1 MTAPVHASPSLV
13 ARLDAAAGTARA
25 WLDRRSRAV
34 FVTFAVALSLAV
46 SLTVLSPRIFLLFGA
61 PLPGTFEWDRGLS
74 FLAQVR
80 DPFNATVEP
89 ALRWR
94 LAPALLGH
102 LLHLPG
108 YAAFAV
114 PWAGLLAVLA
124 YTTAL
129 AEARLRDRL
138 DALLL
143 VVLVGTLAAVQSITM
158 AHGINDGWLLLALL
172 ATAFSSHPALRAG
185 AAFIGPWIDE
195 RYLFALPLCLVCRA
209 VFAPPEAKTA
219 PAWRFAAL
227 GIAGA
232 ACYLGVRLAITAR
245 HGDPISDTFVR
256 QALAIAPTYLPH
268 APLGWWMGQR
278 AAWVLV
284 VFAVMATW
292 RQHGSAAV
300 VALALATLSGF
311 GAVTLLAADLT
322 RTTNFFFPLTCAG
335 AFAASHVVGAQRT
348 RWFAT
353 LLGLNLVLPFAMMTY
368 VWIVPIHSLP
378 FELLR
383 LAKHG

>member
-1 MTAPVHASPSLV
+1 MTAATPSLV
-13 ARLDAAAGTARA
+13 SRLDAVAATARA
-25 WLDRRSRAV
+25 WLDRRSRGA
-34 FVTFAVALSLAV
+34 FIGVTVALSLAV
-46 SLTVLSPRIFLLFGA
+46 SLTVLSPRLFLLFGA
-61 PLPGTFEWDRGLS
+61 PYPGTFEWDRGLS

-80 DPFNATVEP
+80 DPFDAPVEP

-114 PWAGLLAVLA
+114 PWAGLVAALA

-129 AEARLRDRL
+129 AETRLRDRL
-138 DALLL
+138 DSLLL

-158 AHGINDGWLLLALL
+158 AHGMNDGWLLLALL

-185 AAFIGPWIDE
+185 TAFIGPWIDE
-195 RYLFALPLCLVCRA
+195 RYLFALPLSVACRA
-209 VFAPPEAKTA
+209 VFTPTGARAV
-219 PAWRFAAL
+219 PAWRFAVWE
-227 GIAGA
+227 IAGA
-232 ACYLGVRLAITAR
+232 ACYLGLRLAFTLR
-245 HGDPISDTFVR
+245 HSDPISEAFMR
-256 QALAIAPTYLPH
+256 QALSLVPTYLPH

-284 VFAVMATW
+284 VFAFVAAW
-292 RQHGSAAV
+292 RLHGRAAAV
-300 VALALATLSGF
+300 GIALATVAGF
-311 GAVTLLAADLT
+311 GAITLLAADLT

-335 AFAASHVVGAQRT
+335 AFAAGHVVGAQRT
-348 RWFAT
+348 RWFAA

-368 VWIVPIHSLP
+368 IWIVPIHSLP

-383 LAKHG
+383 LVRHW

>member
-1 MTAPVHASPSLV
+1 MTTDVHASPPLA

-25 WLDRRSRAV
+25 WLDRRSRAG
-34 FVTFAVALSLAV
+34 FLAFAVVLALGV
-46 SLTVLSPRIFLLFGA
+46 SLTALSPRLFLLFGA
-61 PLPGTFEWDRGLS
+61 PYPGTFEWDRGLS

-80 DPFNATVEP
+80 DPFHAAVEP

-114 PWAGLLAVLA
+114 PWAGLVAVLA
-124 YTTAL
+124 YATAL
-129 AEARLRDRL
+129 AETRLGDRL

-143 VVLVGTLAAVQSITM
+143 VMLVGTLAAVQSITM
-158 AHGINDGWLLLALL
+158 AHGMNDGWLLLALL
-172 ATAFSSHPALRAG
+172 ATTFSGNSALRAG
-185 AAFIGPWIDE
+185 AALIGPWIDE

-209 VFAPPEAKTA
+209 VFPSRDARAVR
-219 PAWRFAAL
+219 AWRFA
-227 GIAGA
+227 GWEIAGA
-232 ACYLGVRLAITAR
+232 VCYLGVRLAFTLR
-245 HGDPISDTFVR
+245 HSDPISDAFIR
-256 QALAIAPTYLPH
+256 QALSMVPSYLPH

-284 VFAVMATW
+284 VFAVVAAW
-292 RQHGSAAV
+292 RLHGRAAV
-300 VALALATLSGF
+300 IALVLATLAGF
-311 GAVTLLAADLT
+311 GAITLLAADLT
-322 RTTNFFFPLTCAG
+322 RTTNFFLPLTCAG
-335 AFAASHVVGAQRT
+335 AFVAGHVVGAQRT
-348 RWFAT
+348 RWFAA
-353 LLGLNLVLPFAMMTY
+353 LLGVNLVLPFAMMTY

-383 LAKHG
+383 LAKHW